1 MPQPPKKSN
10 AGYKGGLPSLDV
22 KLGGVLDTLRKVA
35 APKQEN
41 IPNASLV
48 YGVAAA
54 VLGTIALYYFF
65 TGVWFTGL
73 LVFVVACALF
83 GFALVYMRY
92 GAK

>member
-1 MPQPPKKSN
+1 MAQPPKKHDR
-10 AGYKGGLPSLDV
+10 GYKSGLPSLDV
-22 KLGGVLDTLRKVA
+22 KPAQLLDVVRRVA
-35 APKQEN
+35 SPGKEN
-41 IPNASLV
+41 IPNASLI

-54 VLGTIALYYFF
+54 ILCTVALYYFF

-73 LVFVVACALF
+73 LVFVVAIALF